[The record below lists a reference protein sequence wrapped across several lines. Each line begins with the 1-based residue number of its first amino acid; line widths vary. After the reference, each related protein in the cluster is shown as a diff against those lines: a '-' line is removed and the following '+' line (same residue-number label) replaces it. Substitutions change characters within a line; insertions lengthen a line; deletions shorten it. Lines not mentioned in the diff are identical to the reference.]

1 VGFTERQVH
10 TNGYLQT
17 VGLQHGLE
25 IVADN
30 GWPVGL
36 VGEKLGFVSRKFDI
50 KNNQNGCEQ
59 YRGFQ
64 RLEFERL
71 SLLFLVEFVV
81 FGGVVAAAF
90 MAFITMIF
98 AVVAAGLAGSG
109 LGVLAAFRFRKHT
122 HVLQLFLT
130 KVFAQGEAGRAEQ
143 HRQSEDD
150 M

>member
-1 VGFTERQVH
+1 MH

-17 VGLQHGLE
+17 EGLQHGLE
-25 IVADN
+25 IVADYR
-30 GWPVGL
+30 WL
-36 VGEKLGFVSRKFDI
+36 VSLIGEKIIVVSRQLDI
-50 KNNQNGCEQ
+50 ENNQNSCEQ

-81 FGGVVAAAF
+81 FGGVVAAAIVIF
-90 MAFITMIF
+90 IGMGTAMMAD
-98 AVVAAGLAGSG
+98 ALAGRRFG
-109 LGVLAAFRFRKHT
+109 MLAAFRFRKQT